1 MGIVPFLLEVMLAV
15 LGAVLQCFLNSLFI
29 FVLICNVL
37 LSIPPVVGTM
47 LWAFQVLNASL

>member
-1 MGIVPFLLEVMLAV
+1 MGIVPFLLEVMSAV